1 MIELQGN
8 MVTLEHLRLRVHV
21 SALSRPDIKVA
32 PKYSDKHGY
41 VGLRYLPAHSTASM
55 EIGLD
60 ADPDELDWLHRNA
73 FNVDI
78 NLTYVFNRNILIQTG
93 LSSTVRSPAPSPSPR
108 PRPPPPARALEH
120 SSHYMWACVCAS
132 LCTDGLSVCVCV
144 YSRGRTRA

>member
-1 MIELQGN
+1 

-21 SALSRPDIKVA
+21 SALSRPDIRVA

-93 LSSTVRSPAPSPSPR
+93 LSRTVRSPPLPLPR
-108 PRPPPPARALEH
+108 ALGPPVRALEH

>member
-1 MIELQGN
+1 

-21 SALSRPDIKVA
+21 SALSRPDIRVA

-93 LSSTVRSPAPSPSPR
+93 LSRTVRSPPLPLPR
-108 PRPPPPARALEH
+108 ALAPPARARTQLALYVGVCLRICVH
-120 SSHYMWACVCAS
+120 GWAER
-132 LCTDGLSVCVCV
+132 V
-144 YSRGRTRA
+144 Y

>member
-1 MIELQGN
+1 VIELQGN

-21 SALSRPDIKVA
+21 SALSRPDIRVA

-93 LSSTVRSPAPSPSPR
+93 LSRAVRSPAPSPSPR
-108 PRPPPPARALEH
+108 PRP
-120 SSHYMWACVCAS
+120 
-132 LCTDGLSVCVCV
+132 
-144 YSRGRTRA
+144 TRASTRTQLALYVGVCLRIFVHGWAERVY

>member
-1 MIELQGN
+1 

-21 SALSRPDIKVA
+21 SALSRPDIRVA

-93 LSSTVRSPAPSPSPR
+93 LSRTVRSPAPSPSPSPR
-108 PRPPPPARALEH
+108 PRP
-120 SSHYMWACVCAS
+120 
-132 LCTDGLSVCVCV
+132 
-144 YSRGRTRA
+144 TRASARTQLALYVGVCLRILVHGWAERVY